1 MPTKKELEV
10 RIVELEAQLAKREEF
25 DQMVI
30 ARLKKLEADRHK
42 EPDSRQE
49 KAKLKSARAKI
60 LYDIYRS
67 QGYGQQAARDTVNLK
82 LNEEFG
88 KGYNDD
94 HMREELFRDFD

>member
-10 RIVELEAQLAKREEF
+10 RIVELEAQLTKREEF

-30 ARLKKLEADRHK
+30 ARLQKLESDRHK
-42 EPDSRQE
+42 EPDAKRE
-49 KAKLKSARAKI
+49 KAKLKNARAKI

-67 QGYGQQAARDTVNLK
+67 QGHSQQAARDAVNQK

-94 HMREELFRDFD
+94 HMRKELFKDLD